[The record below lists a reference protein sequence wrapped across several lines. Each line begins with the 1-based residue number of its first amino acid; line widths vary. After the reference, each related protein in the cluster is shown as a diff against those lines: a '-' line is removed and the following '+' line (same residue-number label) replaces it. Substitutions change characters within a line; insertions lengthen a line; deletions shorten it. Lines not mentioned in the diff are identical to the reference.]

1 MNQLS
6 QSYATGQSELVDVPV
21 PTSAPCDGLLLRTA
35 ASVVSVGTEK
45 GMLDVARKSKP
56 GELTSKPEAMY
67 TFIVPFGLR
76 MFSR

>member
-35 ASVVSVGTEK
+35 ASVGTEK
-45 GMLDVARKSKP
+45 GMIDVARKSKP

>member
-6 QSYATGQSELVDVPV
+6 QSYATGQSGLLDVPV
-21 PTSAPCDGLLLRTA
+21 PTSAPRDGLLLRTA
-35 ASVVSVGTEK
+35 ASVGTEK
-45 GMLDVARKSKP
+45 GMIDVARKSKP